1 MRKAILLLA
10 MIALYGTSASFAQ
23 KKDNNFKRFERAEAR
38 KVEPEIRTFV
48 TPQICDMQMLSKSR
62 ETYGPYTFP
71 INSIED
77 TFNYEITNFQNRA
90 LYRACQEADADAVI
104 EPLFNV
110 AVYDKDSK
118 TLVVELSGYPV
129 RYVNFRPASKT
140 EIDMIGVVYP
150 QTNTSVFSVTGADA
164 PKPKETSPKTSK

>member
-1 MRKAILLLA
+1 MKKLLLTLA
-10 MIALYGTSASFAQ
+10 MIAIIGSSATFAQ
-23 KKDNNFKRFERAEAR
+23 KKDKDFKRYERAEAR
-38 KVEPEIRTFV
+38 KLEPEIRTFV

-71 INSIED
+71 ISSIED

-104 EPLFNV
+104 EPLFNT

-118 TLVVELSGYPV
+118 TLVIELSGYPV
-129 RYVNFRPASKT
+129 RYVNFRPASKS
-140 EIDMIGVVYP
+140 EIDMIGIVYP
-150 QTNTSVFSVTGADA
+150 QANTSVQVTAGEA
-164 PKPKETSPKTSK
+164 PKTGNTGNGNAK

>member
-1 MRKAILLLA
+1 MRKILLLLA
-10 MIALYGTSASFAQ
+10 MTVFLGSSAALAQ

-48 TPQICDMQMLSKSR
+48 TPQICDMQMLSKNR

-71 INSIED
+71 INSIDD
-77 TFNYEITNFQNRA
+77 TFNFEITNFQNRA

-118 TLVVELSGYPV
+118 TLVVELSGYTV
-129 RYVNFRPASKT
+129 RYVNFRPATKA
-140 EIDMIGVVYP
+140 EIEMIGVVYP
-150 QTNTSVFSVTGADA
+150 QTRTSVSVGTGDTPKGPDA
-164 PKPKETSPKTSK
+164 KTSK